1 MGKKKKVM
9 LAKMGRPKGIT
20 KMYGSKDFTKCPV
33 PGCGKTA
40 RNDKIMDHQIELV
53 LFNSDGQAASEDNP
67 RFKNLSEVEKAHTLY
82 FNSVGATNSKFPEN
96 IFIRSSKKVL
106 KMVAPGQS
114 TMDKFIKTS
123 GPGLGAMEVD
133 NPKTKPSGDDVE
145 ACSSTPS
152 IDSSFVRRST

>member
-67 RFKNLSEVEKAHTLY
+67 SFNDLSEVEKAHTLY
-82 FNSVGATNSKFPEN
+82 FKNHILSKN
-96 IFIRSSKKVL
+96 
-106 KMVAPGQS
+106 
-114 TMDKFIKTS
+114 
-123 GPGLGAMEVD
+123 
-133 NPKTKPSGDDVE
+133 
-145 ACSSTPS
+145 
-152 IDSSFVRRST
+152 